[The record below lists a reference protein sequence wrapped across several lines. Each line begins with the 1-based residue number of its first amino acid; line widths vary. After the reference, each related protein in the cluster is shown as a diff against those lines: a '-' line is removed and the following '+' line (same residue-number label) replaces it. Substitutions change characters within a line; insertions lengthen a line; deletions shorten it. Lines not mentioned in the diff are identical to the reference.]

1 MAGYQ
6 GELVWNREKP
16 DGQMVK
22 VLDASKMK
30 RVLGWEPPT
39 SLPDGL
45 KETVDWYVAHK
56 AEADARV

>member
-1 MAGYQ
+1 
-6 GELVWNREKP
+6 LVWNREKP